1 MMLSTPKGVKNHG
14 DYSCTFPFKPAELN
28 TPECG
33 LLGKIATSVGFGWA
47 GTAQNGGN
55 RSNF

>member
-1 MMLSTPKGVKNHG
+1 MVLPTPKGVKSHG

-33 LLGKIATSVGFGWA
+33 FLRKIATSVGFG
-47 GTAQNGGN
+47 
-55 RSNF
+55 

>member
-1 MMLSTPKGVKNHG
+1 MLPTPKGVKSHG
-14 DYSCTFPFKPAELN
+14 DHSCTFPCKPAELN

-33 LLGKIATSVGFGWA
+33 FLGKIVASVGFGSA
-47 GTAQNGGN
+47 GTAHNGGN